1 MKKSD
6 VILKREQVHIRFK
19 NEEMDFMFNWVLG
32 MGEIV
37 GLSHG
42 EIFYAIAG
50 IKDGD
55 PTSWREGFRR
65 EGHYLRQRA
74 LGFEQEHRAAAGHSF
89 LAAAYAY
96 RASLQ
101 YADPTETSFP
111 ARVSEMEEAFGRG
124 TALLDV
130 PLRAIEVPFEGGTL
144 PGYYLEQDPP
154 ARPTVL
160 MIGGG
165 DTFREDLFY
174 FAGYPGWQRGY
185 NVLMVDLPGQ
195 GKTPAQGLHF
205 QVDAAKPIAAALDW
219 LESHAPIPPQ
229 QIAIYGI
236 SGGGY
241 FSAQAVVADPRLQA
255 WIASTPIVDMAQVFE
270 REMGG
275 TVKTPGWFLKT
286 VMRLEG
292 AVNAS
297 AELNLKKYAWQFG
310 TSDFKQFYESVL
322 HQAIPV
328 DYGRI
333 SCPALLLMGESEGA
347 ELKRQ
352 TQVVYEALHA
362 RGQDVTLHEFVKEDG
377 ADAHCQVNNLRFA
390 HLVIFDWLDRVF
402 SEKQMEPG
410 TSA

>member
-6 VILKREQVHIRFK
+6 VILKREQVHLRFK
-19 NEEMDFMFNWVLG
+19 NEEMDYMFNWVLG
-32 MGEIV
+32 FGEIV

-55 PTSWREGFRR
+55 PAGWREGFRR

-74 LGFEQEHRAAAGHSF
+74 HDFEQEHRAAAGHSY
-89 LAAAYAY
+89 LAAAYAF
-96 RASLQ
+96 RASLI
-101 YADPTETSFP
+101 YADPTEASFE
-111 ARVSEMEEAFGRG
+111 ARVSEMEEAFGHG

-144 PGYYLEQDPP
+144 PGYYLEQDEA

-160 MIGGG
+160 VIGGG

-174 FAGYPGWQRGY
+174 FAGYPGWKRDY

-205 QVDAAKPIAAALDW
+205 RVDAAKPIAAALDW
-219 LESHAPIPPQ
+219 LQAHAAIPPQ

-270 REMGG
+270 REMGSA
-275 TVKTPGWFLKT
+275 VKTPGWFLNT

-292 AVNAS
+292 TVNAS

-310 TSDFKQFYESVL
+310 TSNFQQFYESVL

-328 DYGRI
+328 DDRRI
-333 SCPALLLMGESEGA
+333 TCPALLLMGESEGV

-352 TQVVYEALHA
+352 TQVVYEALSA

-377 ADAHCQVNNLRFA
+377 ADAHCQVNNLRLA

-402 SEKQMEPG
+402 SEKQSEPG
-410 TSA
+410 TAA

>member
-1 MKKSD
+1 
-6 VILKREQVHIRFK
+6 VKREQIHIRFK

-32 MGEIV
+32 FGEIV

-42 EIFYAIAG
+42 EVFSAISG

-55 PTSWREGFRR
+55 PVGWREGFRR
-65 EGHYLRQRA
+65 EGHYLCQRA
-74 LGFEQEHRAAAGHSF
+74 LDFKQEHPKAAGHSF

-101 YADPTETSFP
+101 YADPTEASFMT
-111 ARVSEMEEAFGRG
+111 RVSEMEEAFGRG
-124 TALLDV
+124 IALLEV
-130 PLRAIEVPFEGGTL
+130 PLRAIEVPFEGGSL
-144 PGYYLEQDPP
+144 PGYYLEQDTT

-160 MIGGG
+160 MVGGG
-165 DTFREDLFY
+165 DTFREDLYY
-174 FAGYPGWQRGY
+174 FAGSPGWKRGY

-205 QVDAAKPIAAALDW
+205 QVDAAKPIGAALDW
-219 LESHAPIPPQ
+219 LQAHAAIPPK

-241 FSAQAVVADPRLQA
+241 FSAQAASADPRLQA
-255 WIASTPIVDMAQVFE
+255 WIASTPIIDIAQVFA

-275 TVKTPGWFLKT
+275 AVKTPGWFLNT
-286 VMRLEG
+286 LMRLEG
-292 AVNAS
+292 TVNA
-297 AELNLKKYAWQFG
+297 AAALNLKKYAWQFG

-322 HQAIPV
+322 QQAIPV
-328 DYGRI
+328 DDERI

-352 TQVVYEALHA
+352 TQVVYEALSA
-362 RGQDVTLHEFVKEDG
+362 RGQDVTLHKFLKEDG
-377 ADAHCQVNNLRFA
+377 ADAHCQVNNLRLA
-390 HLVIFDWLDRVF
+390 HLVVFDWLDRVF
-402 SEKQMEPG
+402 AHQQAE
-410 TSA
+410 TVVSA